1 MAIGKELT
9 PDWINIVTSPNI
21 ATLIT
26 NAKTIIPKIL
36 T

>member
-9 PDWINIVTSPNI
+9 PNFTDIATSHNI

-26 NAKTIIPKIL
+26 KAKTIIPKLL